1 MALAGSESALSL
13 MADQEDVPNNEQSTE
28 KLLGGITGKG
38 FMPGQSGNPSGRPKK
53 KAITE
58 MYERLLEEPGFL
70 ADLEES
76 VRKMVKSGR
85 MVGQLQLKEMTDR
98 VEGKIT
104 QPIEAD
110 ISVNL
115 ADAMAAARKRAGR

>member
-1 MALAGSESALSL
+1 